1 MRLDVQHEHH
11 LYLHQQLFS
20 NRFPSFF
27 CDDVML
33 TRTLQDNRDLCS
45 DWDKRKYGTG
55 AEAGGHG
62 QSYRA
67 LSQWMVV
74 HAASGRSAPR
84 PWLTT
89 TNTPQGPEVFNSL
102 DVLPVEVMCFGFKM
116 LLMVQMSSRHLRDIW
131 VLGFLG
137 PEFL

>member
-33 TRTLQDNRDLCS
+33 TRTLQDNLDLCS

-55 AEAGGHG
+55 AEAGAMGKATEP
-62 QSYRA
+62 Y
-67 LSQWMVV
+67 
-74 HAASGRSAPR
+74 P
-84 PWLTT
+84 
-89 TNTPQGPEVFNSL
+89 N
-102 DVLPVEVMCFGFKM
+102 
-116 LLMVQMSSRHLRDIW
+116 
-131 VLGFLG
+131 
-137 PEFL
+137 